1 LRFLWL
7 SENAIV
13 MAEVTFRT
21 PAGTPADALDSPAR
35 LDPAHGRGHGQRYYL
50 FRLSAPGGRTHNR
63 FNNEDGLQW
72 RRSLAALV
80 EG

>member
-13 MAEVTFRT
+13 MAEGADLT
-21 PAGTPADALDSPAR
+21 PAERRPMPLIRPR
-35 LDPAHGRGHGQRYYL
+35 LDPAHGGGGSQKYYL

-63 FNNEDGLQW
+63 FNNEDGWQC
-72 RRSLAALV
+72 RRSLAASV

>member
-1 LRFLWL
+1 
-7 SENAIV
+7 
-13 MAEVTFRT
+13 MAEDASR
-21 PAGTPADALDSPAR
+21 TPADALRFAPR
-35 LDPAHGRGHGQRYYL
+35 LDPAHGGGGSRRYYL

-72 RRSLAALV
+72 RRSLAAWV